1 MFKDLT
7 NEAVLAFSLRNE
19 GPLLINSGAAAKI
32 HPRPDMSFVRTIHN
46 GAETIYLP
54 GSSIKG
60 VFRSRYEQVMRAIG
74 QHVCDT
80 FDSKDKKDR
89 NTCHLKIDETEKNR
103 KRDAQKNSEKYIP
116 LSGTDIYNKHC
127 CEACKLFG
135 CLSLG
140 GRISFSDSYPVGDW
154 KVGMRHGVGID
165 RITGAAFPGA
175 LYDIET
181 LEEGAFSLK
190 CKMTNFKLYQLRTIL
205 WVLEDIK
212 EGLVTFG
219 MGGSR
224 GNGQMR
230 IVEES
235 KVELAYRK
243 YSNEAPALEGE
254 EKPALFGKQTKITG
268 LTQILAALHID
279 TKEELISTIKK
290 EAVV

>member
-7 NEAVLAFSLRNE
+7 NEAVLTFSLRNE

-32 HPRPDMSFVRTIHN
+32 HPRPDMSFVRTVRD
-46 GAETIYLP
+46 GAETVYLP

-60 VFRSRYEQVMRAIG
+60 VFRSRYEQVMRSIG
-74 QHVCDT
+74 QYVCDT
-80 FDSKDKKDR
+80 FDSKDNTTCNKTIRTEENKPENNR
-89 NTCHLKIDETEKNR
+89 NLG
-103 KRDAQKNSEKYIP
+103 
-116 LSGTDIYNKHC
+116 GTGRYKLC

-135 CLSLG
+135 TLVLG
-140 GRISFSDSYPVGDW
+140 GRISFSDAYPLGEW

-181 LEEGAFSLK
+181 LEEGTFELK
-190 CKMTNFKLYQLRTIL
+190 CKITNFKLYQLRTIL
-205 WVLEDIK
+205 WVLEDIQ

-230 IVEES
+230 IVDTA
-235 KVELAYRK
+235 KVELTYRQ
-243 YSNEAPALEGE
+243 YTNDAPALEGAE
-254 EKPALFGKQTKITG
+254 TVALFGRQIKISG
-268 LTQILAALHID
+268 LPEILEALNIN
-279 TKEELISTIKK
+279 TREELINSIKN